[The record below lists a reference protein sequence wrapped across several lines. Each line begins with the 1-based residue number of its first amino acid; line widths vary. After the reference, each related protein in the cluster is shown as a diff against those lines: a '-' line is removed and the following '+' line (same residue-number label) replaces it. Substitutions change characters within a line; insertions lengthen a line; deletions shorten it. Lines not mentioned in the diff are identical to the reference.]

1 MSLASGI
8 IKLAPVKMGDLISA
22 SANAAAGATESSG
35 AATSAATS
43 AAAKEAYLA
52 PHLRGTSQ
60 KPQEQPKMDA
70 ANFPSLGA
78 KPVAK
83 PVWNKTTVTASSTIP
98 TLVPMVLPAK
108 PLPPMVLPNFKATVD
123 AYILKEKA
131 TEAEKK
137 PETDFNKMTKEE
149 KEADGWT
156 VMNLRQHRAAVVAFL
171 DKIEEK
177 EFPECHGNFTF
188 GEMYALCSNY
198 EKRADKEM
206 NIYKTNGHKGKGV
219 KV

>member
-8 IKLAPVKMGDLISA
+8 IKLAPVKMGDLVA
-22 SANAAAGATESSG
+22 SAAAGATG
-35 AATSAATS
+35 AAGDATSAAT
-43 AAAKEAYLA
+43 KEAYLA

-108 PLPPMVLPNFKATVD
+108 PSPPMVLPNFKATVD
-123 AYILKEKA
+123 AYMEKQKE
-131 TEAEKK
+131 TQEKK

-156 VMNLRQHRAAVVAFL
+156 VMSLRQNRAAVVAFL
-171 DKIEEK
+171 DKLEEK
-177 EFPECHGNFTF
+177 EFECHGNFSF
-188 GEMYALCSNY
+188 GEMYALCSNF

-206 NIYKTNGHKGKGV
+206 NVYRPRGKV
-219 KV
+219 

>member
-8 IKLAPVKMGDLISA
+8 IKLAPMKMGDLVT
-22 SANAAAGATESSG
+22 AAAASG
-35 AATSAATS
+35 AAATEATATS

-60 KPQEQPKMDA
+60 KSQEQPKMDTT
-70 ANFPSLGA
+70 NFPSLGA

-83 PVWNKTTVTASSTIP
+83 PVWNKSVITASSTIP
-98 TLVPMVLPAK
+98 TLVPMVLPTK

-123 AYILKEKA
+123 AYIEKQKMA
-131 TEAEKK
+131 EAEKK

-156 VMNLRQHRAAVVAFL
+156 VMSLRKNRAAVVAFL

-177 EFPECHGNFTF
+177 EFPECQGNFTF

-206 NIYKTNGHKGKGV
+206 NIYKNKGKGV
-219 KV
+219 RV

>member
-8 IKLAPVKMGDLISA
+8 IKLAPMKMGDLVTAAAA
-22 SANAAAGATESSG
+22 SGAAAGATG
-35 AATSAATS
+35 ATDTTATS

-60 KPQEQPKMDA
+60 KPQEQPKMDT

-83 PVWNKTTVTASSTIP
+83 PVWNKSVITASSTIP
-98 TLVPMVLPAK
+98 TLVPMVLPTK

-123 AYILKEKA
+123 AYILKEKTA
-131 TEAEKK
+131 EAEKK

-156 VMNLRQHRAAVVAFL
+156 VMSLRKNRAAVVAFL

-206 NIYKTNGHKGKGV
+206 NIYKTKGKGV
-219 KV
+219 RV

>member
-8 IKLAPVKMGDLISA
+8 IKLAPVKMGDLVTS
-22 SANAAAGATESSG
+22 AAAGATGDAIGVATG
-35 AATSAATS
+35 AATT
-43 AAAKEAYLA
+43 AAKEAYLA

-108 PLPPMVLPNFKATVD
+108 PSPPMVLPNFKATVD
-123 AYILKEKA
+123 AYIEKQKA

-156 VMNLRQHRAAVVAFL
+156 VMSLRKNRAAVVAFL

-177 EFPECHGNFTF
+177 EFECHGNFTF

-206 NIYKTNGHKGKGV
+206 NVYRPKGKV
-219 KV
+219 